1 MSKTSQSQLS
11 PEVMVLENL
20 LLSARQSAPELWDS
34 VAAAINATDA
44 ALITSVT
51 ASEFQPMRIISAGE
65 TTASSRMEGY
75 HG

>member
-1 MSKTSQSQLS
+1 MSKTSQPQLS

-20 LLSARQSAPELWDS
+20 LLSARQSSPELWDS

-44 ALITSVT
+44 AVSTSVT
-51 ASEFQPMRIISAGE
+51 ACESPTTRIISAGE
-65 TTASSRMEGY
+65 TTAASRMEGY

>member
-11 PEVMVLENL
+11 PEVMVLQNL
-20 LLSARQSAPELWDS
+20 LESARQTSPELWGS

-44 ALITSVT
+44 AVITSVT
-51 ASEFQPMRIISAGE
+51 ANESPTTRITSAGE
-65 TTASSRMEGY
+65 TTEANRMEGY